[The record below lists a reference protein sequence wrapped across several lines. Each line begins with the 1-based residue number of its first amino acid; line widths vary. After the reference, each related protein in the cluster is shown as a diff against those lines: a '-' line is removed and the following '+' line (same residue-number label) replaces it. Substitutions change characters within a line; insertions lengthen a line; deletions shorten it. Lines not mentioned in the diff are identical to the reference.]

1 MFTTSQVVVNEKKHS
16 LSVLLLSVF
25 CEELKDLKQ
34 TVDEAK
40 SFKTTRKLLEQG
52 GYRGFSKTQ
61 IVMARSKQ
69 KENMVKGTSVGFR
82 IFQSDPWY

>member
-1 MFTTSQVVVNEKKHS
+1 M
-16 LSVLLLSVF
+16 
-25 CEELKDLKQ
+25 KQ
-34 TVDEAK
+34 

-69 KENMVKGTSVGFR
+69 KENMVKGISVGFR
-82 IFQSDPWY
+82 IF